1 MILGEAIIPCEVLG
15 EEEDPI
21 EDFATDFDRL
31 DIFTVNA
38 SA

>member
-1 MILGEAIIPCEVLG
+1 MILGEAIILCELLG
-15 EEEDPI
+15 EEENRI
-21 EDFATDFDRL
+21 EDFATDFDRM